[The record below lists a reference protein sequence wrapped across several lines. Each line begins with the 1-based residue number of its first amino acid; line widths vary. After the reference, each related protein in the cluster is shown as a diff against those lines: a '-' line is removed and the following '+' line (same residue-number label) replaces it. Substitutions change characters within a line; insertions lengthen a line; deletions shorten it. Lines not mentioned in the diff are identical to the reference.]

1 MTASPEMV
9 NSPASFAA
17 ATGVSRETLARL
29 EAYAELL
36 LRWQA
41 RINLIGADTIPQLW
55 SRHMLDS
62 AQLWP
67 LIAPEVREQGPLVDL
82 GSGAGFPGLVLA
94 IMGQANVHLVDSDVR
109 KGVFLREAARI
120 TGTQLTVHTSRIET
134 LAGFPAAMVTAR
146 ACAPLVRLLEHA
158 EKFIGSGTE
167 CLFLKGR
174 MAAEELTAAR
184 ACWTLEPSWH
194 QSRTDPSGSILR
206 LRGLARVSG

>member
-1 MTASPEMV
+1 MTGIPSVV
-9 NSPASFAA
+9 NSPESFAA

-29 EAYAELL
+29 EAYAALL

-41 RINLIGADTIPQLW
+41 RINLIGPDTIPQLW

-67 LIAPEVREQGPLVDL
+67 LIPPAVRQQGPLVDL

-94 IMGQANVHLVDSDVR
+94 IMGHADVHLVDSDAR
-109 KGVFLREAARI
+109 KGIFLREAARI
-120 TGTQLTVHTSRIET
+120 TGTTVTIHTSRIEA
-134 LAGFPAAMVTAR
+134 LAAFPAAVITAR
-146 ACAPLVRLLEHA
+146 ACAPLVRLLDHA
-158 EKFIGSGTE
+158 EKFIGPETE

-184 ACWTLEPSWH
+184 TCWTLEPSWQ
-194 QSRTDPSGSILR
+194 QSRTDPSGSILS
-206 LRGLARVSG
+206 LRGLARVRG